1 MITEILHCSLRLKND
16 KRKKNRRR
24 RRRRRKETRQTTEW
38 IVEQR
43 LRERSNFKERERRK
57 GWKTKCKGWNFLPPP
72 PLSLFFSLLFFF
84 FHATRCLKSQFRSV
98 LDEFSRKIAF
108 DECHYS
114 VPPLT
119 IQCDFSSPSSA
130 TFHPKRSLS
139 RRLFL
144 AHWSRARN
152 QGSSHTLL
160 RRLHF
165 LKTSLIFPPP
175 CTSLKSFSIGA
186 TTRLARPRCALSCW
200 RNTWPAGTP
209 LKLFI
214 YTFNG

>member
-1 MITEILHCSLRLKND
+1 MNARIS
-16 KRKKNRRR
+16 KRENEEKAGRRNV
-24 RRRRRKETRQTTEW
+24 KGET
-38 IVEQR
+38 
-43 LRERSNFKERERRK
+43 F
-57 GWKTKCKGWNFLPPP
+57 FLLLLS
-72 PLSLFFSLLFFF
+72 LSLFFSLLFF

-186 TTRLARPRCALSCW
+186 TTRLARPRCALS
-200 RNTWPAGTP
+200 RVDETLGPP
-209 LKLFI
+209 ERH
-214 YTFNG
+214 

>member
-1 MITEILHCSLRLKND
+1 MNARIS
-16 KRKKNRRR
+16 KRENEEKAGRRNV
-24 RRRRRKETRQTTEW
+24 KGET
-38 IVEQR
+38 
-43 LRERSNFKERERRK
+43 F
-57 GWKTKCKGWNFLPPP
+57 FLL
-72 PLSLFFSLLFFF
+72 LSLFLSLLFSPFF

-186 TTRLARPRCALSCW
+186 TTRLARPRCALSRVDETLGP
-200 RNTWPAGTP
+200 RNAIKTFHIHFQRLTCTP
-209 LKLFI
+209 PPVCTYLRMYEWGGDGIGGRGGIGNSFPKLKSFL
-214 YTFNG
+214 

>member
-1 MITEILHCSLRLKND
+1 MNARIS
-16 KRKKNRRR
+16 KRENEEKAGRRNV
-24 RRRRRKETRQTTEW
+24 KGET
-38 IVEQR
+38 
-43 LRERSNFKERERRK
+43 F
-57 GWKTKCKGWNFLPPP
+57 FLL
-72 PLSLFFSLLFFF
+72 LSLFLSLLFSPFFF

-186 TTRLARPRCALSCW
+186 TTRLARPRCALSC
-200 RNTWPAGTP
+200 
-209 LKLFI
+209 
-214 YTFNG
+214 

>member
-1 MITEILHCSLRLKND
+1 MNARIS
-16 KRKKNRRR
+16 KRENEEKAGRRNV
-24 RRRRRKETRQTTEW
+24 KGET
-38 IVEQR
+38 
-43 LRERSNFKERERRK
+43 F
-57 GWKTKCKGWNFLPPP
+57 FLLLLS
-72 PLSLFFSLLFFF
+72 LSLFFSLLFF

-144 AHWSRARN
+144 AHWSRARS

-186 TTRLARPRCALSCW
+186 TTRLARPRCALSRVDETLGP
-200 RNTWPAGTP
+200 RNAIKTFHIHFQRLTCTP
-209 LKLFI
+209 PPVCTYLRMYEWGGDGIGGRGGIGNSFPKLKSFL
-214 YTFNG
+214 

>member
-1 MITEILHCSLRLKND
+1 MNARIS
-16 KRKKNRRR
+16 KRENEEKAGRRNV
-24 RRRRRKETRQTTEW
+24 KGET
-38 IVEQR
+38 
-43 LRERSNFKERERRK
+43 F
-57 GWKTKCKGWNFLPPP
+57 FLLLLS
-72 PLSLFFSLLFFF
+72 LSLFFSLLFF

-186 TTRLARPRCALSCW
+186 TTRLARPRCALSRVDETLGP
-200 RNTWPAGTP
+200 RNAIKTFHIHFQRLTCTP
-209 LKLFI
+209 PPVCTYLRMYEWGGDGI
-214 YTFNG
+214 GGGGE